1 MTTIG
6 SNLPVPTPLLS
17 VTGVAP
23 KADEPERS
31 FIDELQS
38 LMVPSAPMSSF
49 VGMQA
54 AGDPAQI
61 SLASTARVFNE
72 LGLFGT
78 AAVGQPEKAPAG
90 LAAVAADLPIGNEP
104 VIPGEPTFQADQGAS
119 GAPRSIL
126 LTRMANGLEPLGTVG
141 LPEGSFRSSL
151 PLKVPAFSVLPS
163 PAESYVVGDEEPD
176 PAAAA
181 HTRRLTQD
189 RPVREPETA
198 AVAVDWDDRVV
209 TATVA
214 EPKDASTNRLRLRDK
229 ALGLIARLGFRPATV
244 RVGARTRALPV
255 KED

>member
-1 MTTIG
+1 MITIG

-23 KADEPERS
+23 KADQPERS

-38 LMVPSAPMSSF
+38 LMVPSASMSSF

-61 SLASTARVFNE
+61 SLASTAQVFNE

-78 AAVGQPEKAPAG
+78 ATVGQPGKAPAG

-104 VIPGEPTFQADQGAS
+104 VIPGEPTFQADQGVS
-119 GAPRSIL
+119 GVPRSIL

-151 PLKVPAFSVLPS
+151 PLKVPAFSALPS

-176 PAAAA
+176 RAAAA

-189 RPVREPETA
+189 WPVQEPEKA
-198 AVAVDWDDRVV
+198 AVAVNWDGRVV
-209 TATVA
+209 TAIVP
-214 EPKDASTNRLRLRDK
+214 EPKDASINRLRLRDK
-229 ALGLIARLGFRPATV
+229 ALGLIARLGFLPATI
-244 RVGARTRALPV
+244 RVGARTHGRLP
-255 KED
+255 KEE